1 MITPLA
7 LPSSVRGPESQAG
20 VTETVVGSWN
30 RGKMKSPTM
39 LPPLPS
45 KPEDSPMQKTGWR
58 CKVPET
64 MVVE

>member
-1 MITPLA
+1 VDA
-7 LPSSVRGPESQAG
+7 FLPPDVPEGKRRQTG
-20 VTETVVGSWN
+20 ETDMVVGSWN

-58 CKVPET
+58 CWLPVT
-64 MVVE
+64 IVVE